1 MVLVQLNG
9 GLGNQLF
16 QYALGRK
23 IALDRNTVP
32 RFETSAFRTQ
42 SREYKL
48 HYFQVKGSPASEQE
62 VGRFLRWEQNP
73 RLNKAY
79 TLFNSKRPYYRHLI
93 VDEQSVPFDKNIFK
107 VPKNVFLRGYWQS
120 EKYFSDIAD
129 ILRQDLM
136 LKTPLSGLNLE
147 MAKKIQS
154 SLSVSLHVRRGD
166 YAHDTATYQTHGLL
180 SLDYYR
186 AAISYLLALFP
197 DASFFLFSDD
207 IPWIRENLK
216 INAPHCYVDHN
227 TCQTDVEDLR
237 LMSLCK
243 HHITANSSF
252 SWWGAWL
259 CQNPEKVV
267 VAPRQWYRIEI
278 DTRDLVPKDWIRL

>member
-48 HYFQVKGSPASEQE
+48 HHYQVKGSPATEKE
-62 VGRFLRWEQNP
+62 VRRFLGWEQNP
-73 RLNKAY
+73 WLKKVYRLY
-79 TLFNSKRPYYRHLI
+79 NSKRPYYRRVI
-93 VDEQSVPFDKNIFK
+93 VDEQSVPFDKNILK

-120 EKYFSDIAD
+120 EKYFHDIAE
-129 ILRQDLM
+129 ILRQDLV
-136 LKTPLSGLNLE
+136 LKTPLSGLNRE
-147 MAKKIQS
+147 MAKKIQT
-154 SLSVSLHVRRGD
+154 SLSVSLHVRHGD
-166 YAHDTATYQTHGLL
+166 YATDMATHQTHGLL

-186 AAISYLLALFP
+186 AAISHILALFP

-216 INAPHCYVDHN
+216 INATHCYVDHN
-227 TCQTDVEDLR
+227 TDQTDFEDLR

-243 HHITANSSF
+243 HHIIANSSF

>member
-42 SREYKL
+42 SRQYKL
-48 HYFQVKGSPASEQE
+48 HHYQVKGAPATEKE
-62 VGRFLRWEQNP
+62 VNRFLRWEQNLGLKRVY
-73 RLNKAY
+73 RLY
-79 TLFNSKRPYYRHLI
+79 NSKRPYYRRLI
-93 VDEQSVPFDKNIFK
+93 VDEQSVPFDNNILK
-107 VPKNVFLRGYWQS
+107 VSKNVFLRGYWQS
-120 EKYFSDIAD
+120 EKYFHDITE
-129 ILRQDLM
+129 ILRQDLE

-154 SLSVSLHVRRGD
+154 NLSVSLHVRRGD
-166 YAHDTATYQTHGLL
+166 YATDMATHQTHGLL
-180 SLDYYR
+180 PPDHYR
-186 AAISYLLALFP
+186 AAIDHILALFP
-197 DASFFLFSDD
+197 EASFFVFSDD
-207 IPWIRENLK
+207 IYWVRENLN
-216 INAPHCYVDHN
+216 IDAPHCYVDHN
-227 TCQTDVEDLR
+227 TGQTDFEDLR

-243 HHITANSSF
+243 HHIIANSSF

-259 CQNPEKVV
+259 CQNPEKMV

-278 DTRDLVPKDWIRL
+278 DTRDLVPEDWIRL